1 MRDFHFM
8 AIMKNAAMNVNV
20 QVFVWAW
27 VFISL
32 GYGSGS
38 GRAGPDGNFVFE
50 ILRNC
55 QTVFQWGLSTP
66 HSHLQH
72 TKSLTSLDPHQCLLL
87 SFF

>member
-1 MRDFHFM
+1 M
-8 AIMKNAAMNVNV
+8 AIMKNVAMNMNV

-55 QTVFQWGLSTP
+55 QTVFQWAYPLHILTNNTP
-66 HSHLQH
+66 R
-72 TKSLTSLDPHQCLLL
+72 
-87 SFF
+87 F